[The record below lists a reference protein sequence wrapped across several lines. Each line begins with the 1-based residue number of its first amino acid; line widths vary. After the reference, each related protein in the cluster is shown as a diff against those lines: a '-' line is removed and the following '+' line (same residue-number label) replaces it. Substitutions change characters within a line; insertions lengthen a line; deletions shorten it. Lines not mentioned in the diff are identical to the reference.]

1 MKRYVGLYLMV
12 ALLAVVQPVAAADI
26 QIMTQNQYLGADLT
40 PLFTTKTPEE
50 FNAAAVAALQQV
62 AANQPAE
69 RVKAL
74 AREILWNWPALVGLQ
89 EVYLFNC
96 TDLIYPPP
104 TGAGCDDPSIRGAFV
119 DHLPG
124 TLQALHGIYYAAAS
138 VTNLNLS
145 PGIPILINAVP
156 ILVQVVDRDV
166 ILARRDVHA
175 EPVDFTEICPKLSGD
190 GCNFTFVLEVPTPL
204 GVTIPVERGFVA
216 VDATVYGQAYRFV
229 TTHLEQKYADPSLNV
244 LQELQAY
251 ELISILKPA
260 PEDRILLL
268 VGDMNSSPVD
278 LGVSPLGTPYNQ
290 FRWAG
295 FTDAWTLR
303 RRGSPGFTC
312 CQDAD
317 LSNLK
322 SKLYERVDMLYS
334 LDAPAKVENAR
345 VVGAT
350 VLEKTPPFWKGLW
363 PSDHA
368 AVTAELEFR

>member
-1 MKRYVGLYLMV
+1 M
-12 ALLAVVQPVAAADI
+12 
-26 QIMTQNQYLGADLT
+26 
-40 PLFTTKTPEE
+40 
-50 FNAAAVAALQQV
+50 
-62 AANQPAE
+62 
-69 RVKAL
+69 
-74 AREILWNWPALVGLQ
+74 
-89 EVYLFNC
+89 
-96 TDLIYPPP
+96 
-104 TGAGCDDPSIRGAFV
+104 
-119 DHLPG
+119 
-124 TLQALHGIYYAAAS
+124 
-138 VTNLNLS
+138 
-145 PGIPILINAVP
+145 
-156 ILVQVVDRDV
+156 QVVDRDV

-229 TTHLEQKYADPSLNV
+229 TTHLEQKYDNPLFSVFQA
-244 LQELQAY
+244 LQAE
-251 ELISILKPA
+251 ELISILKDTA

-278 LGVSPLGTPYNQ
+278 QGVLGRDTPYMQ
-290 FRWAG
+290 FVSAG
-295 FTDAWTLR
+295 FTDAWTLL

-312 CQDAD
+312 CQEAD

-322 SKLYERVDMLYS
+322 SELYERVDMLYS
-334 LDAPAKVENAR
+334 LDAPAKVGNAR